1 MAITYTERYKT
12 VIITPKVGAAMTV
25 TDSATSNEATAVIRS
40 ALRKEQLRFHT
51 IDPSPSGDIKQEI
64 IVPWHNVRSVEW
76 SLGEGTA
83 VTQKTCFAEAGGRN

>member
-12 VIITPKVGAAMTV
+12 AIITSKDGVAMTV

-51 IDPSPSGDIKQEI
+51 IDQSPSGDIKREV
-64 IVPWHNVRSVEW
+64 IVPWHYVRSVEW
-76 SLGEGTA
+76 NLGKGTA
-83 VTQKTCFAEAGGRN
+83 VTQKTCFAEAGGGN